1 MTRPGLA
8 RITSAILRLRGFIPA
23 RLAQAD
29 PFDLAVALLM
39 AALVVLVVFTFKD
52 YAISNDEEVQQRYG
66 ELIITYYVSGFA
78 DHALFH
84 FKNLYLYGGLFD
96 IVAVLL
102 QHVLPMEPYDVRH
115 ILCALIGI
123 AGIGAVWA
131 TTRMIAGPR
140 AAAIAA
146 ATIAVCGPWYGP
158 MFNHTKDIPF
168 AAAMMG
174 GIYFLCRIARDLP
187 RPRTRDVVLFGLLLG
202 AALGIRVT
210 GLLMV
215 GYAGVAILF
224 AMPRPVFA
232 DWTKTL
238 HFLWRSSLAIAPA
251 IVIGYVV
258 MIAAWPWA
266 GIAPLNP
273 IRAVTAF
280 ADFDYHIRTLM
291 AGHIYEMGTA
301 PRWYVPLYFLIK
313 LPIVILA
320 GSLFAIALASWRAV
334 FLQPQFGA
342 VRQRETA
349 FLIFAVV
356 FPLLCQVIG
365 DGPAFTGI
373 RHFLFVIPALA
384 VLTGIGF
391 DQILAQLE
399 ARRRAAAIGGVAL
412 IACSLIWNAATL
424 VRMHPYEYLFYNPLI
439 GGLEGAARQFDTDY
453 WVNIMPEAVDDL
465 QAFLDS
471 TGKKVGMRPTPN
483 YSVAVCGERVSFQKE
498 IENDPRLAWT
508 ADWKQAD
515 FFIAPTHMNCD
526 RALDGTVVATI
537 ERLGVPI
544 GVVKDRRAITARL
557 STATA
562 TAAAAVPASGK
573 R

>member
-1 MTRPGLA
+1 MTHHNPSGPVSAMQRLRRHLA
-8 RITSAILRLRGFIPA
+8 RV
-23 RLAQAD
+23 D
-29 PFDLAVALLM
+29 PFDLAVMLLLT
-39 AALVVLVVFTFKD
+39 ALVVLVFLTFKD

-66 ELIITYYVSGFA
+66 ELIITYYLSGLTDQA
-78 DHALFH
+78 VFH
-84 FKNLYLYGGLFD
+84 FQNLYLYGGLFD
-96 IVAVLL
+96 IIAVLL
-102 QHVLPMEPYDVRH
+102 QHLLPFEPYDIRH

-123 AGIGAVWA
+123 GGIVGAWA

-146 ATIAVCGPWYGP
+146 AALATCGPWYGP

-174 GIYFLCRIARDLP
+174 ATYFLCVLARDLP
-187 RPRTRDVVLFGLLLG
+187 RPRPRHVILFGLLLG

-215 GYAGVAILF
+215 GYAGVAILW
-224 AMPRPVFA
+224 AAARPIFA
-232 DWTKTL
+232 DRRQTFRFLLRSTL
-238 HFLWRSSLAIAPA
+238 AVAPA
-251 IVIGYVV
+251 FVIGYLM

-273 IRAVTAF
+273 IRGLTAF
-280 ADFDYHIRTLM
+280 ADFNYHIRTLM
-291 AGHIYEMGTA
+291 AGRIYEMGEV
-301 PRWYVPLYFLIK
+301 PRWYVPLYFLVK
-313 LPIVILA
+313 LPLIIMI
-320 GSLFAIALASWRAV
+320 GWAIALAVILRPSSFAIGPTGEIPR
-334 FLQPQFGA
+334 
-342 VRQRETA
+342 RETA
-349 FLIFAVV
+349 FIMFTAV
-356 FPLLCQVIG
+356 FPLLCQVIS

-373 RHFLFVIPALA
+373 RHFLFIIPPLA

-391 DQILAQLE
+391 EHVLAYLE
-399 ARRRAAAIGGVAL
+399 SRRRVMAIGGVAAIVVAL
-412 IACSLIWNAATL
+412 VWNTATL

-465 QAFLDS
+465 QAFLKRTDGDPR
-471 TGKKVGMRPTPN
+471 TRPVDRYKVGI
-483 YSVAVCGERVSFQKE
+483 CGERVSFEKE
-498 IENDPRLAWT
+498 AENDPRLMWT
-508 ADWKQAD
+508 DDWRKAD

-526 RALDGTVVATI
+526 RAMDGTVIATI

-544 GVVKDRRAITARL
+544 GVVKDRRATTRPGL
-557 STATA
+557 SLN
-562 TAAAAVPASGK
+562 